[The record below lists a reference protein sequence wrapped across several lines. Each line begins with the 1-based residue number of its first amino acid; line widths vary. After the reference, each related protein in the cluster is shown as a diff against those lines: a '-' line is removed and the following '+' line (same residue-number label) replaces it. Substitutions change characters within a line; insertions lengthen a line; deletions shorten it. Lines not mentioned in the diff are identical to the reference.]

1 MIICGVDP
9 GLTRCG
15 IGFIEA
21 GASHRLSF
29 IHVDLVRSSPHDP
42 QDARLLAIFNGL
54 SRQLDT
60 YLPDVVSIERVF
72 AQENRNT
79 VLGTAQAAGLAM
91 VAAAQ
96 RGIPVALHTPT
107 EAKLAVTGNGK
118 ANKAQ
123 VQTMVAKILSL
134 NALPSPPDAADSLA
148 LAICHALRPEGA
160 IQGGEREEHLTQ
172 AQKQWAD
179 AARKAQSSRV
189 HRNM

>member
-15 IGFIEA
+15 VGIIEA
-21 GASHRLSF
+21 GPSRRLSF
-29 IHVDLVRSSPHDP
+29 IHVDVVRSDPHQP
-42 QDARLLAIFNGL
+42 QDARLLTIFNGL
-54 SRQLDT
+54 CAHMDA

-96 RGIPVALHTPT
+96 RGIPVSLHTPT

-118 ANKAQ
+118 ADKAQ

-134 NALPSPPDAADSLA
+134 NAPPSPPDAADSLA
-148 LAICHALRPEGA
+148 LAICHALRPEGV
-160 IQGGEREEHLTQ
+160 IQGGEREGHLTA
-172 AQKQWAD
+172 AQKQWVQALQKSGKRGVRRD
-179 AARKAQSSRV
+179 
-189 HRNM
+189 M